1 MATTG
6 PILPVIKTGIDYHV
20 EREKIDDFLRKFKGI
35 VPSNKEQRMGMLDA
49 DDSDDEDAED
59 LEDEMDGMDI
69 GSSSGGGG
77 ASGRKGGNGLKYMEQ
92 LQRIA
97 NREQNSLVID
107 LNDIAKVSRAPQGN
121 EPIKDR
127 Y

>member
-35 VPSNKEQRMGMLDA
+35 VPSNKEQRMGMLDV

-69 GSSSGGGG
+69 GSSSGGRAGP
-77 ASGRKGGNGLKYMEQ
+77 RKGGNGLKYMEQ

-107 LNDIAKVSRAPQGN
+107 LNDIAKVSRDPQADESN
-121 EPIKDR
+121 EDR